1 MTLKKIYSS
10 IPSSSFNSVSDTFN
24 QPCSCWTVG
33 SIKHWRKAQ
42 ISTTNSVTRSN
53 IQLPMSVPGGYGSK
67 IECPNTDNISRFVC
81 VQEVFVETNETN
93 CSTEEDAKTRLRNI
107 GAKINDTPEN
117 PYSTTTSEYL
127 QRRKRD
133 FTYNDVSNNNCNS
146 TSTSEYKSKSIV
158 KLNNA
163 KFHVQGAVSNGSR
176 LERLKMDT
184 ILSTCG
190 SRKGP
195 CQIYYHD
202 TNSLPINVNQA
213 KTECYRRQGVKP
225 DGNLACN

>member
-10 IPSSSFNSVSDTFN
+10 TPSSSFNSVDNAFN

-33 SIKHWRKAQ
+33 PIKHWRKAQ
-42 ISTTNSVTRSN
+42 ISTTKSVTRSN
-53 IQLPMSVPGGYGSK
+53 VNLPMSVPGGYGSTVN
-67 IECPNTDNISRFVC
+67 CLNNNTNTNVRVDV
-81 VQEVFVETNETN
+81 VQEVIIESDAKI
-93 CSTEEDAKTRLRNI
+93 CSTEKDAKTRLRNI
-107 GAKINDTPEN
+107 GAKIKDTSEN

-127 QRRKRD
+127 QRKKRD
-133 FTYNDVSNNNCNS
+133 YTYNDVSNNDCAS
-146 TSTSEYKSKSIV
+146 ASETKSIV

-176 LERLKMDT
+176 LERLKMDAL
-184 ILSTCG
+184 LSTCG

-202 TNSLPINVNQA
+202 TNTLPINVNQA
-213 KTECYRRQGVKP
+213 KPECYRRQGVKP
-225 DGNLACN
+225 NGNLACN

>member
-1 MTLKKIYSS
+1 MTLKKIYTS
-10 IPSSSFNSVSDTFN
+10 IPSSSFNSVDDAFN
-24 QPCSCWTVG
+24 QPCSCWTIG
-33 SIKHWRKAQ
+33 SIKQWRKAQ
-42 ISTTNSVTRSN
+42 ISTTKSVTRSN
-53 IQLPMSVPGGYGSK
+53 VKLPMSTPGGYGSTVD
-67 IECPNTDNISRFVC
+67 CPNNTNVRVDV
-81 VQEVFVETNETN
+81 VQEVFVDSNETN
-93 CSTEEDAKTRLRNI
+93 CSTEEHAKTRVRNI
-107 GAKINDTPEN
+107 GAKIKDTSGN

-133 FTYNDVSNNNCNS
+133 FTYNDVSNNDCSS
-146 TSTSEYKSKSIV
+146 TSGYKSKSIV

-176 LERLKMDT
+176 IERLKVDAL
-184 ILSTCG
+184 LSTCG

-202 TNSLPINVNQA
+202 SNTLPVHVNKP

-225 DGNLACN
+225 NGNLFCN

>member
-10 IPSSSFNSVSDTFN
+10 TPSSSFNSVDDTFN

-33 SIKHWRKAQ
+33 PINHWRKAQ
-42 ISTTNSVTRSN
+42 ISTTKSVTRSN
-53 IQLPMSVPGGYGSK
+53 VNLPMSVPGGYGST
-67 IECPNTDNISRFVC
+67 IECSNNEINVRINV
-81 VQEVFVETNETN
+81 VQEVIVDSNTTN
-93 CSTEEDAKTRLRNI
+93 CSTEEDAKTRVRNI
-107 GAKINDTPEN
+107 GAKIKDTSGN

-127 QRRKRD
+127 QRKKRD
-133 FTYNDVSNNNCNS
+133 FTYNDVSNNDC
-146 TSTSEYKSKSIV
+146 TSEYESKSIV

-176 LERLKMDT
+176 LERLKMDAL
-184 ILSTCG
+184 LSTCG

-202 TNSLPINVNQA
+202 TNTLPINMNQT
-213 KTECYRRQGVKP
+213 KPHCYRRQGVKP
-225 DGNLACN
+225 NGNLACN

>member
-10 IPSSSFNSVSDTFN
+10 TPSSSFNSVDDTFN

-33 SIKHWRKAQ
+33 PIKHWRKAQ
-42 ISTTNSVTRSN
+42 ISTTKSVTRSN
-53 IQLPMSVPGGYGSK
+53 VNLPMSVPGGYGST
-67 IECPNTDNISRFVC
+67 IECPNNETNVRINL
-81 VQEVFVETNETN
+81 VQEVMVDSNAKN

-107 GAKINDTPEN
+107 GAKIKDTSEN

-133 FTYNDVSNNNCNS
+133 YTYNDVSNNDCA
-146 TSTSEYKSKSIV
+146 STSEYKSKSIV

-176 LERLKMDT
+176 LERLKMDAL
-184 ILSTCG
+184 LSTCG

-202 TNSLPINVNQA
+202 TNTLPINVNQA
-213 KTECYRRQGVKP
+213 KPECYRRQGVKP
-225 DGNLACN
+225 NGNLACN